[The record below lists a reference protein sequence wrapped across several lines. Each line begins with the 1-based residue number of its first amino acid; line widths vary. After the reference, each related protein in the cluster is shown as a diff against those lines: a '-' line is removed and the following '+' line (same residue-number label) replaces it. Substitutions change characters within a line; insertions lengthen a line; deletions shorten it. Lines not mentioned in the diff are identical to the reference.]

1 MQNAAKNSI
10 KIKITAETEF
20 HLIAIAHG
28 ATEPCKSIFLVAM
41 EDSWLI
47 AVSLV
52 ICTSTRTVNHFA
64 LDEYL
69 TSPQEF
75 IHVFDDVSYV
85 NVLHELD
92 TIQDFLRYL
101 EARQKLFVTKHII
114 AESESDILAQH
125 LRGDERKFAHFTR
138 NL

>member
-1 MQNAAKNSI
+1 MVDSCIVGNMHIN
-10 KIKITAETEF
+10 EDC
-20 HLIAIAHG
+20 
-28 ATEPCKSIFLVAM
+28 EPFCIGRVFN
-41 EDSWLI
+41 E
-47 AVSLV
+47 
-52 ICTSTRTVNHFA
+52 
-64 LDEYL
+64 
-69 TSPQEF
+69 PQEF

-125 LRGDERKFAHFTR
+125 LGGDERKFAHFTR